1 MVKEGKYQWVVDG
14 NKTMNRV
21 IDHFSIQKF
30 HRLNVLTKVRN
41 VNNSCVLFKN
51 GLFQKTIFVAA
62 VNQGRPYL
70 KQRIFMKITQGT
82 LDKLEDILGESE
94 YVVRYERGNFQ
105 SGWCL
110 LESKKIVVLNKFL
123 NLEARINTLL
133 ELIPQLDIDFDKL
146 THDSQKLYEEV
157 KRIALTEA

>member
-1 MVKEGKYQWVVDG
+1 
-14 NKTMNRV
+14 
-21 IDHFSIQKF
+21 
-30 HRLNVLTKVRN
+30 
-41 VNNSCVLFKN
+41 
-51 GLFQKTIFVAA
+51 
-62 VNQGRPYL
+62 
-70 KQRIFMKITQGT
+70 MKITQGT

-133 ELIPQLDIDFDKL
+133 ELIPQLTVDFDKL
-146 THDSQKLYEEV
+146 TLESQKLYEEV
-157 KRIALTEA
+157 KRLSLTEA